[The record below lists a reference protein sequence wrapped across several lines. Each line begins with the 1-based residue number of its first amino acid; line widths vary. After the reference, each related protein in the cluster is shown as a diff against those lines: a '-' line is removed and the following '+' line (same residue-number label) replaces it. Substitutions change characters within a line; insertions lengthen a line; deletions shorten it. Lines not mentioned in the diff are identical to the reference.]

1 MQFQYHSI
9 NYLLRILVVAVAS
22 TVSANVFAESAIA
35 LAKKTQNPVSN
46 LISVPFENNANF
58 NAGPDNK
65 VLNVLNI
72 KPVVPIKLTDDW
84 NLINRA
90 ILPLI
95 SQPGVD
101 GTPIGRKNGVGDLT
115 YQGFLSPNP
124 KPGGVIWGVGPH
136 IQIPTH
142 SNSRLGNQR
151 WAAGPTVVVL
161 DVGKKVVKGFLE
173 T

>member
-1 MQFQYHSI
+1 MKLHKYTF
-9 NYLLRILVVAVAS
+9 NYLYLLFAAVVAS
-22 TVSANVFAESAIA
+22 TAPANAVADTATE

-58 NAGPDNK
+58 RAGPDNK

-72 KPVVPIKLTDDW
+72 KPVIPIKLNDNW

-115 YQGFLSPNP
+115 YQGFSRQMQNRAAVF
-124 KPGGVIWGVGPH
+124 GGLGHRYRFLPTPTAGWVTSAGRPVQIW
-136 IQIPTH
+136 
-142 SNSRLGNQR
+142 LC
-151 WAAGPTVVVL
+151 
-161 DVGKKVVKGFLE
+161 
-173 T
+173 